1 MWLNDND
8 RAARTFENL
17 NKPLKNMEF
26 KWKRSYLLSPN
37 REKGIENVTGGKPSN
52 DMVTTVKISNET
64 KVY

>member
-17 NKPLKNMEF
+17 NKPIKNMEF

-37 REKGIENVTGGKPSN
+37 REKGIENVTGGKP
-52 DMVTTVKISNET
+52 
-64 KVY
+64 